1 MFGIIHSF
9 LFFELFIRK
18 DKIMINRRF
27 TKEEEDFLIE
37 NGDYYGVNVCAD
49 KLNRPVRS
57 VSGKMRRLVGHAT
70 WKCSAMQEEIDNLL
84 FDEKW
89 RPLTFDFSLTKNPKE
104 LAYFLGY
111 FWADGYIDQKGS
123 LTIEIVKE
131 DADDI
136 VEIFDRLATFQKYN
150 RKREGR
156 KEQTTLRYKNEKE
169 NVDLLYFLGKYPKSI
184 ESHEKIIN
192 YIPNK
197 YIEYFLRGFFDGDGC
212 LYITKTK
219 YLAAQMVISGRY
231 ETDWS
236 FLVDFLKERYG
247 ITFRIKRVDNEAR
260 KYSQI
265 LCTDSK
271 EIQGFLNRLYN
282 VKDNIWLNRKYEKAK
297 IILNQVFC
305 CKENSNK
312 KDDIKGEYLVLI
324 FSKQEPILV
333 KKPFPEIMS
342 YSLLEKKLIP
352 KYKDGL
358 TVVDRTGNVGTID
371 SVEIDSDFETIFYSL
386 KGSKIKINEYDIVGE
401 FVRRMKEDD
410 LLDLL
415 K

>member
-18 DKIMINRRF
+18 DKIMTNRRF

-57 VSGKMRRLVGHAT
+57 VSGKMRRLIGHAT
-70 WKCSAMQEEIDNLL
+70 WKCSATQEEIDNLL

-89 RPLTFDFSLTKNPKE
+89 RPLTFDFSLTKTPKE

-111 FWADGYIDQKGS
+111 FWADGYIDQKGG
-123 LTIEIVKE
+123 LTIEIIKE

-136 VEIFDRLATFQKYN
+136 VEIFDRLATFQKYS

-156 KEQTTLRYKNEKE
+156 KEQSTLRYQNEKE

-236 FLVDFLKERYG
+236 FLINFLKERYG
-247 ITFRIKRVDNEAR
+247 ITFRIKRVDNGAR

-271 EIQGFLNRLYN
+271 EIQGFLNKIYN
-282 VKDNIWLNRKYEKAK
+282 VKDNIWLNRKYEKVK

-305 CKENSNK
+305 PKENANK
-312 KDDIKGEYLVLI
+312 KDDVIREYLILT
-324 FSKQEPILV
+324 FKRQEPILI
-333 KKPFPEIMS
+333 KKPFPEITS
-342 YSLLEKKLIP
+342 YSFLDGTLIP
-352 KYKDGL
+352 KYKIGSMI
-358 TVVDRTGNVGTID
+358 VDITGKVSTID
-371 SVEIDSDFETIFYSL
+371 GIDIDNDFETIFYL
-386 KGSKIKINEYDIVGE
+386 LNGSKNKINENEIVGE
-401 FVRRMKEDD
+401 FIKRLKEIEI
-410 LLDLL
+410 LDLI